1 MVTHSIVEATY
12 VAEQVVVMAPAPGRI
27 VAQFTPSFAH
37 HSPLLRATPEFAAV
51 NAEVLRS
58 LGEAMVGEQR

>member
-1 MVTHSIVEATY
+1 
-12 VAEQVVVMAPAPGRI
+12 
-27 VAQFTPSFAH
+27 
-37 HSPLLRATPEFAAV
+37 LLRATPEFAAV

>member
-1 MVTHSIVEATY
+1 
-12 VAEQVVVMAPAPGRI
+12 MAPAPGRI

-51 NAEVLRS
+51 TAEVLRS